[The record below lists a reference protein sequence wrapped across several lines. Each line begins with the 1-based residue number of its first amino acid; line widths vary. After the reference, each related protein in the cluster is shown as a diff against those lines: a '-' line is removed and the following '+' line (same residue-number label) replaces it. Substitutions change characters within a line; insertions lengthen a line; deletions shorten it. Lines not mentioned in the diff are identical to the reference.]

1 MNPFNQMFNNE
12 YIQQQAARAHE
23 QQIEN
28 VLKSAQKLKDFF
40 ESTKDIEPEYQGQAL
55 ALFCSIVN
63 DYTKNKG
70 NVNA

>member
-28 VLKSAQKLKDFF
+28 VLKSAQKLKDFLKVLKI
-40 ESTKDIEPEYQGQAL
+40 SSQNIKAKHLLYSVQ
-55 ALFCSIVN
+55 S
-63 DYTKNKG
+63 
-70 NVNA
+70 